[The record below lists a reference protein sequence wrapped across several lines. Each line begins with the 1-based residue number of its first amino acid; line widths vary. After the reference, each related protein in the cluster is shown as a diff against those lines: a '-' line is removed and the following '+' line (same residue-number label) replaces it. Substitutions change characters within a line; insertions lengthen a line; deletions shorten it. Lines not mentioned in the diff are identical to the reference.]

1 MSDENAKTRLSALCL
16 HVGTPLLFRDVN
28 PHHTLPLLYAFV
40 SMQVRLDIAYDG
52 TNYVGWQFQPD
63 LPTVQGVIEEAL
75 ETLIGQPTRVM
86 GASRTD
92 TGVHALQ
99 QIAQFRTDAQIPADK
114 YRLALLPF
122 LPPDV
127 VVTKSQP
134 ISDDY
139 WILREV
145 TSKTYRY
152 IFHVANVA
160 NPLLSR
166 STWRVYP
173 PVDVEAM
180 KQAAAA
186 IEGTHDFACFESSGS
201 TRSDSI
207 RTIYRS
213 TLTVVDPWTP
223 IAMPAATDA
232 GGLFLVYEVCGSGF
246 LYNMVRS
253 IAGTLLAVGR
263 GRLAPA
269 EMTDIIAA
277 KDRSLARETA
287 PAHGLTLTQIRVR
300 DDDIQHVNQA
310 QDRTDV

>member
-1 MSDENAKTRLSALCL
+1 
-16 HVGTPLLFRDVN
+16 
-28 PHHTLPLLYAFV
+28 
-40 SMQVRLDIAYDG
+40 MQVRLDIAYDG

-63 LPTVQGVIEEAL
+63 LPTVQGVVEDAL
-75 ETLIGQPTRVM
+75 QTLIGKPTRVM

-99 QIAQFRTDAQIPADK
+99 QIAQFRTDAQIPAEK

-122 LPPDV
+122 LPSDV

-139 WILREV
+139 WILQEV

-152 IFHVANVA
+152 MFHVANVA

-173 PVDVEAM
+173 PVDIEAM
-180 KQAAAA
+180 KLAAAA
-186 IEGTHDFACFESSGS
+186 IAGTHDFSCFESSGS
-201 TRSDSI
+201 MRSDSV
-207 RTIYRS
+207 RTIYHS
-213 TLTVVDPWTP
+213 TLTAVDAWTP
-223 IAMPAATDA
+223 ITMPAAADA
-232 GGLFLVYEVCGSGF
+232 GGQFLIYEVCGNGF

-263 GRLAPA
+263 GRMSPA
-269 EMTDIIAA
+269 EIPQIIAA

-300 DDDIQHVNQA
+300 DDDIQDVNPIQTVPPA